1 LLLEHI
7 HTYTQVLPVIAVP
20 KMYLI
25 HVYRDG
31 LFYLAVVTAEGIK
44 IFCPSYFFLYLS
56 KH

>member
-1 LLLEHI
+1 MLLEHI